1 MINFNVILFD
11 NFEVLDVFGPVEVIG
26 KLPKH
31 YAIKY
36 FSQNGGLVISRQ
48 DTRIATLSFS
58 KISHGGVSLIPG
70 GMGTRT
76 LVNDVQFINDI
87 KDIAE
92 NSDYVL
98 CVCTGSALLAK
109 TGLLDNRNATTN
121 KMAFNWVK
129 SNGINVKWDKNARW
143 VVDGKYYTSAGVSAG
158 IDMALGYVADVH
170 GLDMAIEIANYIEYD
185 WNRNKK
191 DDKFCHL
198 VE

>member
-1 MINFNVILFD
+1 M
-11 NFEVLDVFGPVEVIG
+11 
-26 KLPKH
+26 
-31 YAIKY
+31 
-36 FSQNGGLVISRQ
+36 
-48 DTRIATLSFS
+48 
-58 KISHGGVSLIPG
+58 GGVSLIPG

>member
-48 DTRIATLSFS
+48 DTRIETLSFS

>member
-48 DTRIATLSFS
+48 DTRIETLPFS